1 MQQRPID
8 KSGSRRNHAAGVRRP
23 GWRAGTACALA
34 FMLAWQPR
42 PAAGWCAQSPAPPLS
57 TEVFQAMQEALQ
69 QPYLDLFERADSLR
83 FTPAQIEAMRKYLD
97 RARDSCVRLY
107 RQRAAGYQKER
118 ERTQAELKRRTASLE
133 DPERRQI
140 HCKIQNARILESQ
153 AQMLAEHAI
162 PVAYENKKAK
172 LELIEKWPE
181 ELKRIRAEIA
191 SGAYHQ
197 RRFGDVKDIGVR
209 ELVPG
214 QERDVK
220 DGQEAVRQLK
230 MTGLLPPELD
240 NAAIRKYVTDLAHK
254 IGARSDLRVPLN
266 VTVLNSK
273 EINAFA
279 LPGGFLF
286 VQRGLLE
293 AVEDEAQLAGVIA
306 HEIAHVTGRH
316 GYKLMKRATIA
327 SIIYQAAQLA
337 AVLLTGGAATLGT
350 YYALQ
355 YGFYGLGLV
364 LSLDLL
370 GVSREFELEADQL
383 GVQYAWNA
391 GYDPSGFIRF
401 FDRMATR
408 EGYVNGASWFR
419 THPPFYAR
427 MVQTRREM
435 MFLPEK
441 PGLIRDSDEFKR
453 FKAELAKVTA
463 QAQEEEKNKPS
474 LLAPVQGCPAPEK
487 IEYKPGQPI
496 ETICSPS
503 GS

>member
-1 MQQRPID
+1 MRTTDVHPC
-8 KSGSRRNHAAGVRRP
+8 RRVLALLVAGLLALQP
-23 GWRAGTACALA
+23 ATA
-34 FMLAWQPR
+34 
-42 PAAGWCAQSPAPPLS
+42 PAASSQSVPAPLPK
-57 TEVFQAMQEALQ
+57 EVFQAFQDALAK
-69 QPYLDLFERADSLR
+69 PYLDLFEQAEKFEFS
-83 FTPAQIEAMRKYLD
+83 ASQIEAMRKYLD
-97 RARDSCVRLY
+97 RSRDSCVRLY
-107 RQRAAGYQKER
+107 RQRASQYQKQR
-118 ERTQAELKRRTASLE
+118 EKAQAELKRRTASL
-133 DPERRQI
+133 DDAERRQM
-140 HCKIQNARILESQ
+140 HCNIQNARILESQ

-162 PVAYENKKAK
+162 PVAYENRKAK

-181 ELKRIRAEIA
+181 ELKRIKAEIA

-220 DGQEAVRQLK
+220 DGQEAVRQMK

-240 NAAIRKYVTDLAHK
+240 NPLIRKYVTELAQK

-316 GYKLMKRATIA
+316 GYRLMKRATIA
-327 SIIYQAAQLA
+327 SIIYQAAQIA

-401 FDRMATR
+401 FDKMATR

-427 MVQTRREM
+427 MVQTKREM
-435 MFLPEK
+435 MFLPDK
-441 PGLIRDSDEFKR
+441 PGLIRDSEEFKR
-453 FKAELAKVTA
+453 MKEELAKVTA

-487 IEYKPGQPI
+487 IEYKPGEPI
-496 ETICSPS
+496 EKICS
-503 GS
+503 

>member
-1 MQQRPID
+1 MCPYRNS
-8 KSGSRRNHAAGVRRP
+8 SGRKF
-23 GWRAGTACALA
+23 TAVLLA
-34 FMLAWQPR
+34 ELVAFL
-42 PAAGWCAQSPAPPLS
+42 PAAAAAQSRKPPAPPQPRQ
-57 TEVFQAMQEALQ
+57 VFETLQAQLQ
-69 QPYLDLFERADSLR
+69 RPYLELFEDAAKLEYNA
-83 FTPAQIEAMRKYLD
+83 AQIAQMRKYLD
-97 RARDSCVRLY
+97 EARDFCVREFRSRLSSY
-107 RQRAAGYQKER
+107 HKQRQQLQGD
-118 ERTQAELKRRTASLE
+118 LKRRTASLE
-133 DPERRQI
+133 DPERRDM
-140 HCKIQNARILESQ
+140 HCKIQNLRILESQ
-153 AQMLAEHAI
+153 AQMLAEHAV

-172 LELIEKWPE
+172 LELIEKWPQ
-181 ELKRIRAEIA
+181 ELKRIRDEIA

-197 RRFGDVKDIGVR
+197 RRFGDVKDIGIR
-209 ELVPG
+209 ELVAG

-240 NAAIRKYVTDLAHK
+240 NPVIKKYVNDLAQK
-254 IGARSDLRVPLN
+254 IARHSDLRVPLN
-266 VTVLNSK
+266 ITLLNSR

-286 VQRGLLE
+286 LQRGLLE

-316 GYKLMKRATIA
+316 GNKLMKRATIA
-327 SIIYQAAQLA
+327 SIIYQAAQVA
-337 AVLLTGGAATLGT
+337 AVILTGGAATLGA

-427 MVQTRREM
+427 MVQTKREM
-435 MFLPEK
+435 MFLPPK
-441 PGLIRDSDEFKR
+441 AGLIRDSEEFRRMKQ
-453 FKAELAKVTA
+453 ELGKVTA
-463 QAQEEEKNKPS
+463 QAEEEEKNKPS
-474 LLAPVQGCPAPEK
+474 LLRPVQGCPAPEK
-487 IEYKPGQPI
+487 LEYKPGEPI
-496 ETICSPS
+496 EKICPLPS
-503 GS
+503 Y

>member
-1 MQQRPID
+1 MASD
-8 KSGSRRNHAAGVRRP
+8 SASCGRRVLAVLLAELL
-23 GWRAGTACALA
+23 ALGP
-34 FMLAWQPR
+34 L
-42 PAAGWCAQSPAPPLS
+42 PAAAQAGKPPAPPLPK
-57 TEVFQAMQEALQ
+57 EVFHSMQESLQ
-69 QPYLDLFERADSLR
+69 RPYLDLFEEAAKLEYS
-83 FTPAQIEAMRKYLD
+83 PAQIEAMRKYLD
-97 RARDSCVRLY
+97 QARGFCVREY
-107 RQRAAGYQKER
+107 RRRASAHQKER
-118 ERTQAELKRRTASLE
+118 ERAQADLKRRTASLE
-133 DPERRQI
+133 DPERRRI
-140 HCKIQNARILESQ
+140 HCRIQNLRILESQ
-153 AQMLAEHAI
+153 TQMLAEHAI

-172 LELIEKWPE
+172 LELIEKWPA
-181 ELKRIRAEIA
+181 ELQRVRAEIA

-240 NAAIRKYVTDLAHK
+240 NAVIRNYVADLARNVA
-254 IGARSDLRVPLN
+254 ARSDLRVPLN

-286 VQRGLLE
+286 IQRGLLE

-337 AVLLTGGAATLGT
+337 AVLLTGGAATLGA

-435 MFLPEK
+435 MFLPQK
-441 PGLIRDSDEFKR
+441 PDLRRDSEEFR
-453 FKAELAKVTA
+453 RMKAELAKVAA

-487 IEYKPGQPI
+487 IEYQPGDPI
-496 ETICSPS
+496 EKICPVPLS
-503 GS
+503 